1 MKNKKIE
8 ENIIIAINAMKKVM
22 ILFLGPFLTA
32 YFIRKSQESITDLS
46 VYYIFSYIL
55 LGVGSFVVAGIIKN
69 KFRVGM
75 FRIGVIFNF
84 IYIMTI
90 IILKEKIIEYLGL
103 ISIFYGISS
112 SAYWFPYNLFVIN
125 KIDNERRTEYT
136 VKSKIISLIIG
147 VLCPIILGS
156 IITVTNYELTAIII
170 LVISIIQIILS
181 FMLSPDNETN
191 LSKFNAKQTL
201 NKLKS
206 NKQIRRISIVE
217 FFIGMNVS
225 DGALEI
231 LMTILILNSFKTDM
245 NLGIITSITTVLSM
259 ICVHLY
265 GKIYKKKNDKGLIIV
280 SSILPVIA
288 VFILLIWRNNITIII
303 YNICYVI
310 FTSLLTLTR
319 EIRLFNISDSHIV
332 DKNNQCEFF
341 ALRESI
347 LNIGRVMGYTMLLL
361 AGLTGSQFVLSIV
374 MVLLTLSIPI
384 MGLNI
389 TKIEKFEDNVFSPK
403 LKNICK

>member
-32 YFIRKSQESITDLS
+32 YFIKKSQESITDLS
-46 VYYIFSYIL
+46 IYYIFSYTL
-55 LGVGSFVVAGIIKN
+55 LGLGSFVVASIIKN

-75 FRIGVIFNF
+75 FRIGVIINF

-103 ISIFYGISS
+103 ISILYGISS
-112 SAYWFPYNLFVIN
+112 SAYWFSYNLFVIN

-136 VKSKIISLIIG
+136 VKSKIIASIIG

-191 LSKFNAKQTL
+191 LSKFNAKQTW

-245 NLGIITSITTVLSM
+245 NLEIITSITTVLSM

-265 GKIYKKKNDKGLIIV
+265 GKIYKKRDDKGLIIV
-280 SSILPVIA
+280 SSVLPVIA

-341 ALRESI
+341 SLREGI

-361 AGLTGSQFVLSIV
+361 AGLTGSQIVLSIV

-389 TKIEKFEDNVFSPK
+389 TKIEKFEE
-403 LKNICK
+403 

>member
-103 ISIFYGISS
+103 ISILYGISS

-361 AGLTGSQFVLSIV
+361 AGLTGSQLVLSIV

-384 MGLNI
+384 KGLNI
-389 TKIEKFEDNVFSPK
+389 TKIEKFEDKVE
-403 LKNICK
+403 

>member
-1 MKNKKIE
+1 
-8 ENIIIAINAMKKVM
+8 M

-32 YFIRKSQESITDLS
+32 YFIKKSQESITDLS
-46 VYYIFSYIL
+46 IYYIFSYTL
-55 LGVGSFVVAGIIKN
+55 LGVGSFVVASIIKN

-75 FRIGVIFNF
+75 FRIGVIINF

-103 ISIFYGISS
+103 ISILYGISS
-112 SAYWFPYNLFVIN
+112 SAYWFSYNLFVIN

-136 VKSKIISLIIG
+136 VKSKIIASIIG

-191 LSKFNAKQTL
+191 LSKFNAKQTW

-245 NLGIITSITTVLSM
+245 NLEIITSITTVLSM

-265 GKIYKKKNDKGLIIV
+265 GKIYKKRDDKGLIIV
-280 SSILPVIA
+280 SSVLPVIA

-310 FTSLLTLTR
+310 FTSLPTLTR

-341 ALRESI
+341 SLREGI

-361 AGLTGSQFVLSIV
+361 AGLTGSQIVLSIV

-389 TKIEKFEDNVFSPK
+389 TKIEKFEE
-403 LKNICK
+403 

>member
-32 YFIRKSQESITDLS
+32 YFIKKSQESITDLS
-46 VYYIFSYIL
+46 IYYIFSYTL
-55 LGVGSFVVAGIIKN
+55 LGIGTFIVASIIKN

-75 FRIGVIFNF
+75 FRIGVILNF
-84 IYIMTI
+84 VYIMII
-90 IILKEKIIEYLGL
+90 IILKEKIIEHLGL
-103 ISIFYGISS
+103 ISLLYGISS
-112 SAYWFPYNLFVIN
+112 SAYWFSYNLFVIN

-136 VKSKIISLIIG
+136 VKSKIISSIIG

-156 IITVTNYELTAIII
+156 IITVTNYELTGIII

-191 LSKFNAKQTL
+191 LSKFNVKQTL

-206 NKQIRRISIVE
+206 NKQIRRTSIVE

-225 DGALEI
+225 DGAIEI

-265 GKIYKKKNDKGLIIV
+265 GKIYKKRDDKGLIIV

-319 EIRLFNISDSHIV
+319 EIRLFNISDSYIV

-341 ALRESI
+341 ALREGI
-347 LNIGRVMGYTMLLL
+347 LNMGRVMGYTMLLL

-374 MVLLTLSIPI
+374 MVLLTLSILI

-389 TKIEKFEDNVFSPK
+389 TKIEKFEE
-403 LKNICK
+403 

>member
-1 MKNKKIE
+1 MKSKKTE
-8 ENIIIAINAMKKVM
+8 ENIIIAINAIKKVM

-32 YFIRKSQESITDLS
+32 YFIKKSQESIIDLS
-46 VYYIFSYIL
+46 IYYIFSYIL
-55 LGVGSFVVAGIIKN
+55 LGVGSFIVASIIKN

-75 FRIGVIFNF
+75 FRVGVIFNF
-84 IYIMTI
+84 IYIMAI
-90 IILKEKIIEYLGL
+90 IILKEKIVDYLWL
-103 ISIFYGISS
+103 ISILYGVSS
-112 SAYWFPYNLFVIN
+112 SIYWFSYNLFVIN

-136 VKSKIISLIIG
+136 VKSKIISSIIG
-147 VLCPIILGS
+147 VLCPIVLGS

-170 LVISIIQIILS
+170 LIISIVQIILS
-181 FMLSPDNETN
+181 FMLSPDNKTN
-191 LSKFNAKQTL
+191 LSKFNARQTFD
-201 NKLKS
+201 KLKS
-206 NKQIRRISIVE
+206 NKQIRRTSIVE

-231 LMTILILNSFKTDM
+231 LMTILILDSFKTDM

-265 GKIYKKKNDKGLIIV
+265 GKIYKKRDDKSLVIV

-310 FTSLLTLTR
+310 FTSLLALTR
-319 EIRLFNISDSHIV
+319 EIRLFNISDSYIV

-341 ALRESI
+341 ALREGI
-347 LNIGRVMGYTMLLL
+347 LNIGRVIGYTMLLL
-361 AGLTGSQFVLSIV
+361 AGLTNSRFVLSIV
-374 MVLLTLSIPI
+374 MILLTLSIPI
-384 MGLNI
+384 TGLNI
-389 TKIEKFEDNVFSPK
+389 TKINKFE
-403 LKNICK
+403 